1 MAKATPKSSD
11 RTKFAMAV
19 SKQTGLN
26 WYAVYLWTEA
36 VSATTKGYN
45 FLGLSGK
52 SLSGVAT
59 TSSGYAN
66 VNDAATEASYRINH
80 LAKYAGIKASAG
92 KSQATQFAAI
102 QWVAGVSLNSAENI
116 KASGKVNP
124 SLKDL
129 TVKNPFDTTA
139 NLVIALVNSTVKK
152 AGYALGIVGGGL
164 LAIMGLVLI
173 GVDVGISSI
182 ANNKGARTII
192 ETAGIGG
199 AILKAGSKESRATRA
214 NTKSEQHLTKVR
226 RRTVTK
232 TNKQRTANL
241 KAGKPEVPK
250 TEAHK
255 LTDEE
260 KATKAQIRRS
270 SKRDDIPF

>member
-1 MAKATPKSSD
+1 MAKTVPAPSATD
-11 RTKFAMAV
+11 RTKFAMEV

-26 WYAVYLWTEA
+26 WYVVYCWSMAVA
-36 VSATTKGYN
+36 ATTKGFN
-45 FLGLSGK
+45 FLGFSGK

-59 TSSGYAN
+59 TNNGYAN
-66 VNDAATEASYRINH
+66 VKDAATEASYRINH
-80 LAKYAGIKASAG
+80 LAQYASLKSSAG
-92 KSQATQFAAI
+92 KSQKTQATAVDGI
-102 QWVAGVSLNSAENI
+102 MSKLPI
-116 KASGKVNP
+116 
-124 SLKDL
+124 
-129 TVKNPFDTTA
+129 TA
-139 NLVIALVNSTVKK
+139 NFKSPNDIVNAATKALDPTALVNSVVKK

-173 GVDVGISSI
+173 GADVGISSL
-182 ANNKGARTII
+182 AGSKGARTVI

-214 NTKSEQHLTKVR
+214 NTKSEKRLTKVR

-250 TEAHK
+250 TETHK